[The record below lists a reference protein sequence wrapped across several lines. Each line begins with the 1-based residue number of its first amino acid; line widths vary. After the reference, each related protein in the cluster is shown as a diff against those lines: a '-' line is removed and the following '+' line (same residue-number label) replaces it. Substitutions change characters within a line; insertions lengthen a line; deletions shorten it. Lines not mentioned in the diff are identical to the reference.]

1 MWSIGKLASCPSW
14 LKRQYSHRFAA
25 RRVTWRP
32 SVNRTAGSGDP
43 RRTSPERR
51 GQETLAERVPNGEVR
66 RPSPNESRTAGSG
79 DPRRRSPE
87 RRGQATLAERVP
99 NGGVRRPSPN
109 ESPGKGGRGDRKAPE
124 RSQFTRVLVVDRAKL
139 TTNQGRIGQAERTQF
154 PAGGNETQGHGSS
167 TGHSNS

>member
-1 MWSIGKLASCPSW
+1 MTWLGRVPPSAGRDVVDRKACFLSLLAQAAVLASIRGPACHLETFGQSNGEV
-14 LKRQYSHRFAA
+14 R
-25 RRVTWRP
+25 RP
-32 SVNRTAGSGDP
+32 SPNESRTARSGDP

-51 GQETLAERVPNGEVR
+51 GQETLAEG
-66 RPSPNESRTAGSG
+66 
-79 DPRRRSPE
+79 
-87 RRGQATLAERVP
+87 VP

>member
-1 MWSIGKLASCPSW
+1 MSRLGRVPPSAGRDVVDRKLASCPCW
-14 LKRQYSHRFAA
+14 LKRQYSHRFAD

-51 GQETLAERVPNGEVR
+51 GQKTLAERVPNGGVR

-79 DPRRRSPE
+79 DPRRTSPE
-87 RRGQATLAERVP
+87 RRGQETLAERVP

-109 ESPGKGGRGDRKAPE
+109 ESQTAGTGDPRRTSPE
-124 RSQFTRVLVVDRAKL
+124 RR
-139 TTNQGRIGQAERTQF
+139 GQETLAER
-154 PAGGNETQGHGSS
+154 ASA
-167 TGHSNS
+167 